1 MPTVK
6 LTQTYI
12 NSLATPD
19 SGYWVLDSVVPGLR
33 LYVGKHK
40 KTYYLK
46 YKNSKGKSDTFKIG
60 DENLFTPIQAR
71 ETAKKFLAEMATNG
85 TDIKTERK
93 PKIDMVTL
101 GDICEKYKNAGGS
114 QYILDNVRLAF
125 ENRYSAGAMEIT
137 PLEIE
142 TWRQTEI
149 KNGTRKKISIN
160 HKTSSL
166 KTLFNWAEAHE
177 IIPENPLKRLK
188 KLTEND
194 SNVKIRYLTNDE
206 RTRLFNALDD
216 RESHLRAARQRTL
229 DGGHRQYLA
238 PLDGVF
244 ADYFKPL
251 IILALNTGIRQ
262 NALFSLRWDD
272 IDLEHTTIH
281 LRAQNAKNKKNDFI
295 PMNKTVSETLIKW
308 REQSD
313 LNNPLVFPSPKTGEK
328 LDNCKK
334 NWTAILKTAGITN
347 FRWHDMRHDFAS
359 RLVMAGV
366 DLNTVRELMTHSD
379 IKMTLRYA
387 HLAPEKKQSA
397 VEKINETLI

>member
-12 NSLATPD
+12 NSLADPD
-19 SGYWVLDSVVPGLR
+19 TGYWLLDSVVSGLR
-33 LYVGKHK
+33 LYVGKQK

-60 DENLFTPIQAR
+60 DESLFTPIQAR
-71 ETAKKFLAEMATNG
+71 ETAKKFLAEMVANG
-85 TDIKTERK
+85 TDIKAERK

-101 GDICEKYKNAGGS
+101 GEICEKYKNAGGS

-125 ENRYSAGAMEIT
+125 ENRYSADAMEIT

-142 TWRQTEI
+142 TWRQAEI

-206 RTRLFNALDD
+206 RARLFNALDD
-216 RESHLRAARQRTL
+216 REAQLRAARQRTL
-229 DGGHRQYLA
+229 NGGHRKYLA
-238 PLDGVF
+238 PRDGSF

-295 PMNKTVSETLIKW
+295 PMNKTVSEALIKW
-308 REQSD
+308 RKQSD
-313 LNNPLVFPSPKTGEK
+313 LNNPLVFPSPKTGGK

-334 NWTAILKTAGITN
+334 NWAAILKMAEITN

-359 RLVMAGV
+359 SGWLKRNSVLIFFKFSSKI
-366 DLNTVRELMTHSD
+366 LLIFSPPTV
-379 IKMTLRYA
+379 
-387 HLAPEKKQSA
+387 
-397 VEKINETLI
+397 LI